1 MDFAKQV
8 LDQPLNSLAAMA
20 AMAAI
25 AWSMLSLRQT
35 QNRHTR
41 ILLAIVGFAA
51 VIHGLHIASTREG
64 ALNLTV
70 ACLYL
75 AAVAWIRRLSH
86 LHRTTEYAL
95 RLAEGN
101 QALAYDASRHRV
113 VISPLSRQA
122 ATAGTAAVQS
132 AFDALPA
139 PMFAV
144 NLDGYV
150 SCWNLA
156 AERAL
161 GWKQAEVLGRKLP
174 NLILDNTCDP
184 VRLVRKDGSP
194 IDGRQVVHSVPIR
207 DARGSVSGILTI
219 LSI

>member
-1 MDFAKQV
+1 MDFIKQV
-8 LDQPLNSLAAMA
+8 LEQPLNSLAALA
-20 AMAAI
+20 AMAVI
-25 AWSMLSLRQT
+25 AWSLLSLRQA

-41 ILLAIVGFAA
+41 VLLAIVGFAG
-51 VIHGLHIASTREG
+51 VLHGLHLTSTREG

-75 AAVAWIRRLSH
+75 AAVAWIRRLNH

-101 QALAYDASRHRV
+101 QALAYDASRRRIA
-113 VISPLSRQA
+113 ISPLSNP
-122 ATAGTAAVQS
+122 TGTAAVQS

-174 NLILDNTCDP
+174 DLILDDTSNP